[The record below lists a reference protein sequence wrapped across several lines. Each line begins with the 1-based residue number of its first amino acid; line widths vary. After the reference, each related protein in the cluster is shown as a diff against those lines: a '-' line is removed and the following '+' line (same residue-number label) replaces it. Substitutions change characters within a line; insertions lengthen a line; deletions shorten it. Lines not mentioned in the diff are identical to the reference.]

1 MLRIKGWQTRKKANK
16 TVRTIG
22 LGYLQEYGGY
32 LYVKAFFKFLYHK
45 WISNERIRQVVYLVV
60 SVVSAVGI
68 YAFGTYAAQYKQSA
82 VVHQTAIK
90 ELQPQV
96 NQQTTLISQQTSKLS
111 KYQISTNPKLRAI
124 YGNLTTIFND
134 MYDYQ
139 NGSQYVANRK
149 DAMHYFDQ
157 TILKKLK
164 YVYSTG
170 IDTAGQNMIDTLN
183 QQGSLKN
190 VSLYTTK
197 AGILGTD
204 SLFEFTAVV
213 SFTSTQ
219 QGTSA
224 DAASHERMATYHI
237 QWDNTT
243 NKIVQFDQVN
253 LVKAG
258 AKYGQ

>member
-22 LGYLQEYGGY
+22 LGYLKEYGGY

-45 WISNERIRQVVYLVV
+45 WISDERIRQVVYLVV
-60 SVVSAVGI
+60 SVVSVVGI

-82 VVHQTAIK
+82 AVHQASIK
-90 ELQPQV
+90 QLQPQV
-96 NQQTTLISQQTSKLS
+96 NQQTTLISKQTFKLS
-111 KYQISTNPKLRAI
+111 KYQISTNPKLRKI
-124 YGNLTTIFND
+124 YGNLTTVFND
-134 MYDYQ
+134 MYSYQ

-149 DAMHYFDQ
+149 DAMRYFDR
-157 TILKKLK
+157 TTLKKLNN
-164 YVYSTG
+164 VYSTG
-170 IDTAGQNMIDTLN
+170 IDTAGQNMIDALN
-183 QQGSLKN
+183 QQSSLKN

-197 AGILGTD
+197 EGILGTD

-224 DAASHERMATYHI
+224 EDASHERMATYHI